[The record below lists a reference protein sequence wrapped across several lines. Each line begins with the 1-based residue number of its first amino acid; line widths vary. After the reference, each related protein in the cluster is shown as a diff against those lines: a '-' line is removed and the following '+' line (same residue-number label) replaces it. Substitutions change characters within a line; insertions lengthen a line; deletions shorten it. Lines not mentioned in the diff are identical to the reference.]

1 MILDFIFPRVC
12 HLCSSPLSKSER
24 YICSGCLSSLPR
36 TRYHSNPGNQ
46 MVQRFAGIF
55 PFVRATGHFFY
66 SSGSEISELM
76 QDLKYKRFGGLARY
90 LGEIIGS
97 ELQPTGFFSDIDGI
111 IPMPIHLIK
120 RLKRGYNQS
129 ELIAEGIGSVT
140 RLPIVKALRA
150 MRPHATQTGKDIEQR
165 RSNLRNVF
173 AAVPGCASAGQHLIL
188 LDDVCTTGAT
198 LSEAARTFLAAYPS
212 TRISLLTIGV
222 TF

>member
-1 MILDFIFPRVC
+1 
-12 HLCSSPLSKSER
+12 
-24 YICSGCLSSLPR
+24 
-36 TRYHSNPGNQ
+36 
-46 MVQRFAGIF
+46 MVQRFAGLF

-97 ELQPTGFFSDIDGI
+97 ELQSTGFFSDVDGI
-111 IPMPIHLIK
+111 VPIPIHFLK

-129 ELIAEGIGSVT
+129 ELIAEGIGRVT
-140 RLPIVKALRA
+140 RLPIIKALRA
-150 MRPHATQTGKDIEQR
+150 VRPHATQTGRNLAQR
-165 RSNLRNVF
+165 RSNLSDVF
-173 AAVPGCASAGQHLIL
+173 AAVPGRASAGQHLIL

-198 LSEAARTFLAAYPS
+198 LYEASRTFLASYPD
-212 TRISLLTIGV
+212 TQISLLTIGV